1 MRTPSLCQQQRAWC
15 RQAGLQELQPS
26 VLGEFGCWH
35 AESGLSH
42 RNYQNNGGPATHAPR
57 APRRR
62 SNTITQRRFDEMQQE
77 WSGAARGAIR
87 SPGQLVHRV
96 RDSGKV
102 SASALFMPRVQ
113 RRRGA
118 PARKKQRQQRQA
130 KKAKKA
136 KKAEKAEKAERGLQK
151 EPPKKGKKRGKKM
164 MKAEKKA
171 RKAKKNEEGGDEAG
185 AEGPPKKRKGRRQAR
200 KKKARRESGED
211 GQTDDGQSD
220 DAA

>member
-42 RNYQNNGGPATHAPR
+42 RNYQNNGGPATHGAPR

-136 KKAEKAEKAERGLQK
+136 KKAEKAERGLQK